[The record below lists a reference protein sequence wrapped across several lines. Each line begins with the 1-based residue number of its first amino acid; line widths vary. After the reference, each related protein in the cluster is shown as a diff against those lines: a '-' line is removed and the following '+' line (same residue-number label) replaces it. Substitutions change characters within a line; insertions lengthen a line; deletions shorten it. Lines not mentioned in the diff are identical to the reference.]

1 MTRGPLADIV
11 EMIDAT
17 KHVWLVV
24 VVKLFTKAN
33 SDGQRYTSAIRFFA
47 NADIAFSETQK
58 HPLPDDPDLRR
69 QTGPADFKHHGKR
82 EEHEFSSDS
91 DLGWSEQP
99 VVLLSDR
106 DEAPLKNDEVTVVK
120 IGDVERYVSM
130 SRRTLPCTSVKR
142 KSRPP

>member
-47 NADIAFSETQK
+47 NTDIALSETQNI
-58 HPLPDDPDLRR
+58 HFLTPQNCDDKPVPPTSNITANASSTSFR
-69 QTGPADFKHHGKR
+69 QI
-82 EEHEFSSDS
+82 
-91 DLGWSEQP
+91 L
-99 VVLLSDR
+99 
-106 DEAPLKNDEVTVVK
+106 
-120 IGDVERYVSM
+120 I
-130 SRRTLPCTSVKR
+130 
-142 KSRPP
+142 